1 MKHKLFKFKFFS
13 GVLIIIFILGSLYS
27 IRYIKSKPS
36 YELKNTSVIENYTL
50 PRNNNILS
58 GNLYK
63 VDVLF
68 SGNVTS
74 DIAEK
79 YVKNLEIPKDAIAV
93 EVNFYDSYKDKEEE
107 QSYESLRFTIKNI
120 LSL

>member
-1 MKHKLFKFKFFS
+1 MKHKLFKFKVFS

-79 YVKNLEIPKDAIAV
+79 YVENLEIPKDTVAV

-107 QSYESLRFTIKNI
+107 QSYDSLRFTIKNI